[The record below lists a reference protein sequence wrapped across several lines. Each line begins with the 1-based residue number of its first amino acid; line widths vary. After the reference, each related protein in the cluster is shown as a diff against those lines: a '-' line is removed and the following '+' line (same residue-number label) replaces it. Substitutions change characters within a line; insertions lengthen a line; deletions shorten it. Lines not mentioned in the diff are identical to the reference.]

1 MKSLTGKFLVASPQ
15 LGDPNFSQ
23 TVVLMIQHESQGALG
38 LVLNRPSEK
47 TVREVWEMIDKPPC
61 ESEQLVHIGG
71 PVPGPLLA
79 LHTLRSCADQEVLPG
94 LYVTAQEN
102 AFEELVNQSEEKYRL
117 YSGHAGW
124 AAGQLDGELKASG
137 WLTTSATVDD
147 VFSDYETLWKRM
159 TSRIGIGILAPG
171 VRPDQVPKDP
181 GLN

>member
-15 LGDPNFSQ
+15 LSDPNFSQ
-23 TVVLMIQHESQGALG
+23 TVVLMIQHEPQGALG

-47 TVREVWEMIDKPPC
+47 TVSEVWEMIGKTPC
-61 ESEQLVHIGG
+61 SVEQLVHIGG

-79 LHTLRSCADQEVLPG
+79 LHTLASYADQEVLPG
-94 LYVTAQEN
+94 LYVTAQES
-102 AFEELVNQSEEKYRL
+102 AFEELVNQSEEEFRL

-124 AAGQLDGELKASG
+124 SAGQLDGELEASG
-137 WLTTSATVDD
+137 WLTTSATAEDI
-147 VFSDYETLWKRM
+147 FSDYETLWKRT

-171 VRPDQVPKDP
+171 VRPEQVPKDP